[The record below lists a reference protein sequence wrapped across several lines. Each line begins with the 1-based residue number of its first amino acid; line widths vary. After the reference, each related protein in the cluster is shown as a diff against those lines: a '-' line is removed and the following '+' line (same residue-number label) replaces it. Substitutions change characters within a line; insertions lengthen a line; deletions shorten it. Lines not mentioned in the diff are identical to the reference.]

1 MTMVMNYHL
10 GVEID
15 WPDSVTCSCPICE
28 GHDVDLATIVTV
40 DQNYVMLIRTV
51 YEGVT
56 SSV

>member
-1 MTMVMNYHL
+1 MVMNYHL